1 MKNKIKIFI
10 YLCFNYFFKISVK
23 ILSSF
28 QSGHLILDN
37 FIEKGLERS
46 IKIKHKDVELILSI
60 PNALTKLRAKT
71 FSTKEPQ
78 TLDWIDGFE
87 NNSVFWDIGGNIGL
101 YSLYAAKKKN
111 KTYCFEPSFINLEF
125 LARNI
130 NLNNLNNDILV
141 LPIALNDKNKM
152 SNFKLTSSMWGSA
165 NSTFDK
171 NYTADGSKI
180 SERMIYQTVGFTMND
195 IAEILKLP
203 YPDYVKIDVDG
214 IEHLILKGGNKLLKN
229 VKSVLVENSNKFFK
243 QAEGIKYTLEEAGL
257 KLSHEIKI
265 DNNFTNQIWTR

>member
-1 MKNKIKIFI
+1 
-10 YLCFNYFFKISVK
+10 
-23 ILSSF
+23 
-28 QSGHLILDN
+28 
-37 FIEKGLERS
+37 
-46 IKIKHKDVELILSI
+46 
-60 PNALTKLRAKT
+60 
-71 FSTKEPQ
+71 
-78 TLDWIDGFE
+78 
-87 NNSVFWDIGGNIGL
+87 
-101 YSLYAAKKKN
+101 
-111 KTYCFEPSFINLEF
+111 
-125 LARNI
+125 
-130 NLNNLNNDILV
+130 
-141 LPIALNDKNKM
+141 
-152 SNFKLTSSMWGSA
+152 MWGSA